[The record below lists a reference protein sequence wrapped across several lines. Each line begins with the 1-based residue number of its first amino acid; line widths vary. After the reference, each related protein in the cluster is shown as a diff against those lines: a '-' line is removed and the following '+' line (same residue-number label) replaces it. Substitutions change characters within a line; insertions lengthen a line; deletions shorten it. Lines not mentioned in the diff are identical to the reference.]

1 MTLAEIKAALLDGAT
16 VRIVGF
22 DYVDNYHVSTYCD
35 GLSLGFYLND
45 EAYEIKSVFSDIE
58 RALSRRN
65 VRVFRK
71 EFTDGI
77 LITIIIG
84 IGDEC

>member
-1 MTLAEIKAALLDGAT
+1 MTIADIKAALFDGAT
-16 VRIVGF
+16 VRIVGI
-22 DYVDNYHVSTYCD
+22 DYVDTYSISTSYD
-35 GLSLGFYLND
+35 GHSIRAYANND
-45 EAYEIKSVFSDIE
+45 VCSFGDMFSDIA
-58 RALSRRN
+58 RSLSRRN